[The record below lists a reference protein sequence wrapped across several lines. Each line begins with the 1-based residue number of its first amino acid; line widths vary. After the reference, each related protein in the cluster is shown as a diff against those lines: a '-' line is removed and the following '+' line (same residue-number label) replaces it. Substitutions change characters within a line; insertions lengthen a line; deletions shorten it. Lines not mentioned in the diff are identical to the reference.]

1 MKYQKAKIFAAY
13 VWGTWLRPGTTFEK
27 LLTEPRPISYGSLA
41 ILLVGTLYTIT
52 VIIGYLNGFGAA
64 VPPFLPIAAQDYYLA
79 EAFFTIPVFW
89 ICALTLA
96 AVVQFLSVFSG
107 GKGKFEDC
115 VAVAGFSLFITII
128 PFMWIPETIMV
139 VFNLHSPGVELAGT
153 IGLDP
158 TVDLIF
164 RQCGTVLWQL
174 TVTLIGVKKVQQLSW
189 GKTLVIGLA
198 GFVVYV
204 VVFWTYIR

>member
-1 MKYQKAKIFAAY
+1 MNFTKARQFAAY
-13 VWGTWLRPGTTFEK
+13 AWGTLLRPGTTFEK
-27 LLTEPRPISYGSLA
+27 LLAEPLPIVYGSLA
-41 ILLVGTLYTIT
+41 ILLVGALYTIT
-52 VIIGYLNGFGAA
+52 VIIGYLNGFGA
-64 VPPFLPIAAQDYYLA
+64 PTLPFLPIAAKDYYLY

-89 ICALTLA
+89 ICALILA
-96 AVVQFLSVFSG
+96 AVVQFFSVFSG
-107 GKGKFEDC
+107 GKGKFEDG
-115 VAVAGFSLFITII
+115 VAIAGFSLFITII

-139 VFNLHSPGVELAGT
+139 VFNLHLPGAELTGT

-174 TVTLIGVKKVQQLSW
+174 AVTLIGVRKVQRLSW
-189 GKTLVIGLA
+189 GKTLLIGLI
-198 GFVVYV
+198 GFIVYV